1 VTAPGP
7 YQVML
12 KPRGAICDLDCAY
25 CYYLSK
31 EELYPG
37 ATFRMSDDVLDT
49 FTRQYITSQETPEVV
64 FAWQGGEPTLMG
76 LDFFRRAVKAQER
89 HRTPHTT
96 IRNTIQTNGVS
107 LTDEWCEF
115 FMEHG
120 FLVGISLD
128 GPARLHDAYRVDSA
142 GKATFDRVM
151 RGVELLRRHGVEF
164 NVLTAVN
171 AANAGHPIYVY
182 RFLRDELGTTFMQF
196 IPVVERIDGGA
207 SERSVTGVAYGV
219 FLSAIFDEWV
229 RHDVGRVFVQ
239 IFDAALSAW
248 AGQPPGLCV
257 FAATCGNALAL
268 EHNGDL
274 YSCDHFVEP
283 AHRLGNILE
292 TGLPV
297 LVGGEVQRL
306 FGRAKRSE
314 LPTYCRTCKV
324 RFTCNGGCPKNRFIQ
339 TPDGEPGLNWLCS
352 GYRGFFNHIR
362 PAMDYMAE
370 ALRRGLPPASI
381 MRALA
386 NGQDP
391 LLTRTYGG
399 H

>member
-1 VTAPGP
+1 
-7 YQVML
+7 ML

-25 CYYLSK
+25 CYYLAK
-31 EELYPG
+31 EALYPG
-37 ATFRMSDDVLDT
+37 STFRMSDDVLDT

-76 LDFFRRAVKAQER
+76 LDFFRRAVMAQER
-89 HRTPHTT
+89 HRTPHIT

-107 LTDEWCEF
+107 LTDEWCELF
-115 FMEHG
+115 AEHG

-128 GPARLHDAYRVDSA
+128 GPAQLHDACRVDRA
-142 GKATFDRVM
+142 GTATFDRVM
-151 RGVELLRRHGVEF
+151 RGVELLRRHRVEF

-171 AANAGHPIYVY
+171 AVNAGHPLYVY
-182 RFLRDELGTTFMQF
+182 RFLRDEVGATFMQF

-219 FLSAIFDEWV
+219 FLSTIFDEWV
-229 RHDVGRVFVQ
+229 CNDVGRVFVQ
-239 IFDAALSAW
+239 VFDAALAAW

-297 LVGGEVQRL
+297 LVGGETQRL

-314 LPTYCRTCKV
+314 LPTYCRTCEV
-324 RFTCNGGCPKNRFIQ
+324 RFMCNGGCPKNRFIQ

-352 GYRGFFNHIR
+352 GYRALFNHIR

-370 ALRRGLPPASI
+370 ALRRGLSPASI
-381 MRALA
+381 MQALEM
-386 NGQDP
+386 GQDP
-391 LLTRTYGG
+391 LLTRVYGG
-399 H
+399 Q